1 MNMDHKDNRSGLS
14 ERCSSSLNKV
24 SNKIYFLLLIF
35 SILIQLIRYR
45 ELVFFPQI
53 REWNTQELTMNYS
66 YGFIRRGLLGTVT
79 HFFHNCFNME
89 FLNAV
94 KLVQHVGMILFTASF
109 LLFLWKLLKDNKD
122 KTFCFV
128 AVILAAL
135 NLWGFNFKLYCL
147 LDTYMLFLTFIMV
160 YLIMSDK
167 ALFLIPLFAGTCV
180 LIHEGYPMMFF
191 GIIVSLL
198 IYRFCYSD
206 NNKSRIKYAVI
217 FVLTGLVVSG
227 LFLYLYL
234 LHPRIENADIELVLA
249 NCRRLLGDDTV
260 DLSNLRFIWLDGTI
274 MTGSQ
279 HATSVMWIDGEP
291 TKWFFDLTKIAL
303 LNALVLSPLIFMTA
317 KFWVK
322 IIKNEPVKYRK
333 FLLSIAGLMVF
344 LVLPLII
351 SHTDQARWFYDVVLF
366 EVIVISSIYLMNKN
380 NERAVLSEITKLTLP
395 KLVLILFYCVF
406 YWNTYITVISQFL
419 IPSILGWSAL
429 FLNG

>member
-1 MNMDHKDNRSGLS
+1 MNHNDKRPNRL
-14 ERCSSSLNKV
+14 ECCSNSLNKI

-45 ELVFFPQI
+45 ELILFPQI

-66 YGFIRRGLLGTVT
+66 YGFIRRGLLGTVVS
-79 HFFHNCFNME
+79 FFRNCFNMD

-122 KTFCFV
+122 KSFCFIALV
-128 AVILAAL
+128 LASL
-135 NLWGFNFKLYCL
+135 NMWGFNFKLYCL

-167 ALFLIPLFAGTCV
+167 ALFLIPLFAGACV

-206 NNKSRIKYAVI
+206 NNKARVKYAVI
-217 FVLTGLVVSG
+217 FILTGMAVSS

-234 LHPRIENADIELVLA
+234 LHPRIENVDIELILA
-249 NCRRLLGDDTV
+249 NCRKLLGDDSI

-274 MTGSQ
+274 MSGSQ
-279 HATSVMWIDGEP
+279 HATSVMWIDGKP

-322 IIKNEPVKYRK
+322 IIKNETVKYRK
-333 FLLSIAGLMVF
+333 FLLLLASLMVF
-344 LVLPLII
+344 LVLPLIT

-366 EVIVISSIYLMNKN
+366 EVIVIGSICLMNRN
-380 NERAVLSEITKLTLP
+380 NERSVLSEITELTLP
-395 KLVLILFYCVF
+395 KLVLLLFYCVF
-406 YWNTYITVISQFL
+406 YWNTYITVISKFL

-429 FLNG
+429 FYTS